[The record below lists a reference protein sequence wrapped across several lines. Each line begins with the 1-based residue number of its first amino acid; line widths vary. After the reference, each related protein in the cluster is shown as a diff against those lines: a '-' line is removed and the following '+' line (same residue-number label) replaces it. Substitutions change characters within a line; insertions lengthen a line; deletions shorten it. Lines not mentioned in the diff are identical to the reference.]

1 QLGGPDEAPATVVK
15 GGGLTT
21 PEEDL
26 ILFLLRHDAYFVPI
40 AQSLPLEWI
49 DQSGRGGQLLM
60 ALLNEAAHGHF
71 AGLREAVNA
80 LDDELR
86 TEAARLSAESYAGR
100 DDEKDILP
108 RANTI
113 LKSFHGRHVQALM
126 RSLDARIASTPR
138 DDVAAL
144 NRLQSEKIAL
154 RKSHATPPTLT
165 AA

>member
-1 QLGGPDEAPATVVK
+1 M
-15 GGGLTT
+15 TT

-26 ILFLLRHDAYFVPI
+26 LLFLLRHETFFVPI

-49 DQSGRGGQLLM
+49 DASGRGGPLLM

-71 AGLREAVNA
+71 AGLREAVNE
-80 LDDELR
+80 LEDGLR

-100 DDEKDILP
+100 DDEKDLLP

-113 LKSFHGRHVQALM
+113 LKAFHARHVQSLVRA
-126 RSLDARIASTPR
+126 LDARIAATPR
-138 DDVAAL
+138 DDVATL

-154 RKSHATPPTLT
+154 RKSHATPPSLT

>member
-1 QLGGPDEAPATVVK
+1 
-15 GGGLTT
+15 LTT
-21 PEEDL
+21 SEEDL
-26 ILFLLRHDAYFVPI
+26 ILFLLRHDSYFVPI

-71 AGLREAVNA
+71 AGLREAIST

-86 TEAARLSAESYAGR
+86 TEAARLSAETYAGR

-108 RANTI
+108 RANSI
-113 LKSFHGRHVQALM
+113 MKSFHSRHVQALM
-126 RSLDARIASTPR
+126 RSLDSRIASTSR
-138 DDVAAL
+138 DDIATL
-144 NRLQSEKIAL
+144 NQLQSEKIAL

-165 AA
+165 TA

>member
-1 QLGGPDEAPATVVK
+1 M
-15 GGGLTT
+15 TT

-26 ILFLLRHDAYFVPI
+26 ILFLLRHDSYFVPI

-71 AGLREAVNA
+71 AGLREAIST

-86 TEAARLSAESYAGR
+86 TEAARLSAETYAGR

-113 LKSFHGRHVQALM
+113 LKSFHGRHVQTLM
-126 RSLDARIASTPR
+126 RSLDSRIASTSR
-138 DDVAAL
+138 DDVATL
-144 NRLQSEKIAL
+144 NQLQSEKIAL
-154 RKSHATPPTLT
+154 RKSHATPPSLT
-165 AA
+165 TA